1 MSDWTRLLTK
11 ECSGIEHEA
20 PFCFA
25 SRCSIGCGGFARAA
39 FYPANLAELLLLIDI
54 FKREDV
60 NFFVLGN
67 MTNVLPSDG
76 MFEGAVVFMGKL
88 KSIGIGESV
97 FAMAGVKSKTFL
109 DACER
114 HGRTGAEFLAGI
126 PCTIGG
132 AVFMNAGAGGRYV
145 ADILESVLVYKEGR
159 IRVLPKEECGYAY
172 KQSVFMK
179 DKSVVLGASF
189 LLEEADGETVARRRG
204 EYVAARKKLPK
215 GRSMGCIFKNPPG
228 EFAGKLIEGAGLKG
242 LQVGGTVISE
252 KHANFILNEGGAT
265 AADVH
270 ALVNLAKNAVFSQ
283 YGVELEE
290 EIRYIR

>member
-1 MSDWTRLLTK
+1 MLS
-11 ECSGIEHEA
+11 
-20 PFCFA
+20 
-25 SRCSIGCGGFARAA
+25 
-39 FYPANLAELLLLIDI
+39 
-54 FKREDV
+54 
-60 NFFVLGN
+60 
-67 MTNVLPSDG
+67 
-76 MFEGAVVFMGKL
+76 
-88 KSIGIGESV
+88 
-97 FAMAGVKSKTFL
+97 
-109 DACER
+109 
-114 HGRTGAEFLAGI
+114 
-126 PCTIGG
+126 
-132 AVFMNAGAGGRYV
+132 
-145 ADILESVLVYKEGR
+145 
-159 IRVLPKEECGYAY
+159 KEECGYAY

-215 GRSMGCIFKNPPG
+215 GRSMGCVFKNPPG

-242 LQVGGTVISE
+242 LQVGGAVISE

>member
-132 AVFMNAGAGGRYV
+132 DIHERGR
-145 ADILESVLVYKEGR
+145 GR
-159 IRVLPKEECGYAY
+159 KIRCGYSR
-172 KQSVFMK
+172 KR
-179 DKSVVLGASF
+179 
-189 LLEEADGETVARRRG
+189 AR
-204 EYVAARKKLPK
+204 L
-215 GRSMGCIFKNPPG
+215 
-228 EFAGKLIEGAGLKG
+228 
-242 LQVGGTVISE
+242 
-252 KHANFILNEGGAT
+252 
-265 AADVH
+265 
-270 ALVNLAKNAVFSQ
+270 
-283 YGVELEE
+283 
-290 EIRYIR
+290 